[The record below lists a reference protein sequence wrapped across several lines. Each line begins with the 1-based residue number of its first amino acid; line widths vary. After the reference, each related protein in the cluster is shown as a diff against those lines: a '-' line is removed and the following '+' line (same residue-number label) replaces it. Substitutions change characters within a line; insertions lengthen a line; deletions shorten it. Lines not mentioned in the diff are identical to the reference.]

1 MLSRFA
7 IGLALFLGK
16 DPVWSTEV
24 PDYYSKI
31 HKKECYEYLINNI
44 SEIKVKDTNDK
55 SSHIV
60 FFKTGELYL
69 VLSKENFSNSS
80 SSLVIETQKK
90 KTLLIMRIETS
101 IFTVNK
107 RNNKICI
114 NTYIE

>member
-16 DPVWSTEV
+16 DPVWSIEV
-24 PDYYSKI
+24 PDYYSNL
-31 HKKECYEYLINNI
+31 HKKECYEYSINDIN
-44 SEIKVKDTNDK
+44 EIKVKDTNDK

-60 FFKTGELYL
+60 FFKNGELYL

-101 IFTVNK
+101 IFSLEK
-107 RNNKICI
+107 RKNKICI
-114 NTYIE
+114 NTDN

>member
-7 IGLALFLGK
+7 IGLSLFLGK
-16 DPVWSTEV
+16 DPAWSIEV
-24 PDYYSKI
+24 PDYYSI
-31 HKKECYEYLINNI
+31 LHKKECYEYSINDIN
-44 SEIKVKDTNDK
+44 EIKVKDTNDK

-90 KTLLIMRIETS
+90 KTLLNMRIETS
-101 IFTVNK
+101 IFSLEK
-107 RNNKICI
+107 RKNKICI
-114 NTYIE
+114 NTRS

>member
-16 DPVWSTEV
+16 EPVWSIEV
-24 PDYYSKI
+24 PNYYSNL
-31 HKKECYEYLINNI
+31 HKKECYEYLINDI

-69 VLSKENFSNSS
+69 VLSKENFSNLS
-80 SSLVIETQKK
+80 SSLIIKTQKK
-90 KTLLIMRIETS
+90 KTLLTMHIETL
-101 IFTVNK
+101 IFTLEKRKNK
-107 RNNKICI
+107 LCISTNN
-114 NTYIE
+114 